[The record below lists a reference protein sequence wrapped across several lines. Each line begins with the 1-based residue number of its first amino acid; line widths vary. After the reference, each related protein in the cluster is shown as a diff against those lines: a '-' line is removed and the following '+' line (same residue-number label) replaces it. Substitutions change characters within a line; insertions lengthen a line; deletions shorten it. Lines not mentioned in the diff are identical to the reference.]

1 MTKELYPNLTR
12 LAKIYNENKDSTIE
26 ELMAIMGMNR
36 DVLMNVV
43 SRLELMGML
52 E

>member
-26 ELMAIMGMNR
+26 ELMGMNR

-43 SRLELMGML
+43 SRLELMEML